1 MKSLQIH
8 EAARREANFATL
20 WYAERSMS
28 SAEHFSDILLSGF
41 AMIVRFPERYS
52 SYLHGTQR
60 LVLDKFPYSIVYL
73 DWQDEVCIVAVAHA
87 KRRPGYWKSRI

>member
-1 MKSLQIH
+1 ML
-8 EAARREANFATL
+8 
-20 WYAERSMS
+20 
-28 SAEHFSDILLSGF
+28 SAQKFSDVLLSGF
-41 AMIVRFPERYS
+41 RNVGRFPQRYS

-73 DWQDEVCIVAVAHA
+73 DWQDEVFIVAVAHA